1 MAYVN
6 LPPSLQLMFQTMNDR
21 LNKLENG
28 QRFTAPNVP
37 TLTTQPTVSGLVS
50 SDPQNPR
57 TGDVWLNTASNVP
70 KYVDAVGAVQTF
82 ATGAQITTLT
92 NGYRLLQRLFWTS
105 TTQFSVASYPTARA
119 IRVICV
125 GSGGGG
131 GGAASTSGT
140 QMALGGSGSGGGYSE
155 AFITTLSTVDTWWGV
170 VGGLGAGGS
179 AGANAGTAGSS
190 SWFGPSSSVSTG
202 ARVVAQGGGAGAAGS
217 TSTATNTIVAGVAG
231 AGAST
236 GDFVLPGGSSTAAS
250 VGQGSNSAGTI
261 GGSSLYGFGGLPA
274 SGGSTAGNAGTGYGS
289 GGSGAVNGNTATSKA
304 GGSGTNGLVIVEV
317 YA

>member
-6 LPPSLQLMFQTMNDR
+6 LPPSLQALIDGIQQR
-21 LNKLENG
+21 LTKVENG
-28 QRFTAPNVP
+28 QRFTLPNVP
-37 TLTTQPTVSGLVS
+37 VLTSQPTVTNLAS
-50 SDPQNPR
+50 SDPTTPR
-57 TGDVWLNTASNVP
+57 TGDVWLNTSSNVT
-70 KYVDAVGAVQTF
+70 KYVDTVGAVQTF

-92 NGYRLLQRLFWTS
+92 NGYRLLTRLFWTT
-105 TTQFSVASYPTARA
+105 TTQFNLASYSGARA

-131 GGAASTSGT
+131 GGAASTSGS

-155 AFITTLSTVDTWWGV
+155 SFITTLSTVDTWYGV
-170 VGGLGAGGS
+170 VGALGAGGS

-190 SWFGPSSSVSTG
+190 SWFGPSNSVSTG
-202 ARVVAQGGGAGAAGS
+202 ATVIASGGGAGAAGA

-231 AGAST
+231 ASTGT
-236 GDFVLPGGSSTAAS
+236 GDFVLPGGSSTAVA
-250 VGQGSNSAGTI
+250 VAQGSNSAGTT
-261 GGSSLYGFGGLPA
+261 GGTSVYGFGGLAA
-274 SGGSTAGNAGTGYGS
+274 SGGSTAGNSGTGYGS
-289 GGSGAVNGNTATSKA
+289 GGSGAVNGNTAASKA